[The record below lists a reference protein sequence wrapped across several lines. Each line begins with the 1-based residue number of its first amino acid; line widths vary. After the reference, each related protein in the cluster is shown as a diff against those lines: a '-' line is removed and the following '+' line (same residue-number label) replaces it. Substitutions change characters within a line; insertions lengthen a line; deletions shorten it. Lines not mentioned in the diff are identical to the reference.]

1 MKPRFFFDYVF
12 YRVADLY
19 MRWKY
24 GGGGIDTGVISV
36 AGTQSL
42 TLIIPLVVLSRIL
55 FNRQEMMPYAKV
67 IAGVGVGLFTI
78 FYIWNTIRYD
88 RDRYELL
95 KEYWQE
101 EPINQRRNRGMMVV
115 VVIFLPILLFLVGG
129 YYF

>member
-1 MKPRFFFDYVF
+1 MKPSFFFDYVF

-24 GGGGIDTGVISV
+24 GGGGIDTGVIAV

-42 TLIIPLVVLSRIL
+42 TLIIPLVVLSRII
-55 FNRQEMMPYAKV
+55 FDSQEMKPYAKV
-67 IAGVGVGLFTI
+67 IAGVAVGMFTL
-78 FYIWNTIRYD
+78 FYIWNTIRYN

-95 KEYWQE
+95 REYWKD
-101 EPINQRRNRGMMVV
+101 EPINQRRNRGLIVL
-115 VVIFLPILLFLVGG
+115 VVIVSPIVIFLVGG

>member
-1 MKPRFFFDYVF
+1 MKPSFFFDYVF

-24 GGGGIDTGVISV
+24 GGGGIDTGVIAV

-42 TLIIPLVVLSRIL
+42 TLIIPLVVLSRII
-55 FNRQEMMPYAKV
+55 FDSQEMKPYAKV
-67 IAGVGVGLFTI
+67 IAGVAVGMFTL
-78 FYIWNTIRYD
+78 FYIWNTIRYN

-95 KEYWQE
+95 REYWKD
-101 EPINQRRNRGMMVV
+101 EPINQRRNRGLIVL
-115 VVIFLPILLFLVGG
+115 VVIVSPIVILLVGG